1 MDFVKNVK
9 ISVIFASKQ
18 PIKWF
23 FDIANARN
31 VYCAQKRNIFS
42 INDIYSIT
50 IFQKLQNKYH
60 LNVTRIKSLNDISEV
75 IKWLIKTYCDKNNFQ
90 IISYRLD
97 NSTAAFDIK
106 QHISLHTL
114 ANSIKHSSYN
124 PERFYAVYLKNN
136 KGTIIV
142 FQSGKINILGCK
154 SLENILSLW
163 RFIQK
168 EINVAVVNGIF

>member
-9 ISVIFASKQ
+9 ISVICASKQ
-18 PIKWF
+18 PMKWF

-31 VYCAQKRNIFS
+31 VYCAQKRNILS
-42 INDIYSIT
+42 INDVYSIT

-60 LNVTRIKSLNDISEV
+60 LNVTKIKTLNGISEV
-75 IKWLIKTYCDKNNFQ
+75 IKWLIKTYCDKSDFQ
-90 IISYRLD
+90 LISHKID
-97 NSTAAFDIK
+97 NITSTFDIK
-106 QHISLHTL
+106 QYISLHTL
-114 ANSIKHSSYN
+114 ANIIKHSLYN
-124 PERFYAVYLKNN
+124 PERFHAVYLKNN
-136 KGTIIV
+136 EGTIIV

-168 EINVAVVNGIF
+168 EINVAVVNGIY